1 MIKHYIEDKNN
12 IPAILD
18 HGWMVL
24 KDTWTDCPP
33 NIQEKIGNDLM
44 SQFFGNDP
52 KLVKQNQEDLN
63 NANL

>member
-18 HGWMVL
+18 HGWIVL
-24 KDTWTDCPP
+24 KETWTDCPP
-33 NIQEKIGNDLM
+33 NIQKKISNDLM

-52 KLVKQNQEDLN
+52 KLVKQNQEALN
-63 NANL
+63 

>member
-18 HGWMVL
+18 HGWMVF

-33 NIQEKIGNDLM
+33 SIQEKIGNDLM